1 MKESVTNTD
10 NNMSGAAARTLKER
24 KKIPEINEKKQ
35 VTEDKTKILSVAQK
49 HSTIINS
56 SI

>member
-24 KKIPEINEKKQ
+24 KKIPEINEKK
-35 VTEDKTKILSVAQK
+35 
-49 HSTIINS
+49 
-56 SI
+56 